1 MSNKL
6 LVRCPFCGTLL
17 IEAAPTHR
25 ENDGT
30 TSVHISVETLT
41 EMFSTVVQHVVETH
55 TDGFKAGTDIQPDAM
70 LSALLGSLGRVQ
82 SLSDVLAKLENF
94 QRDN

>member
-1 MSNKL
+1 VSKNL
-6 LVRCPFCGTLL
+6 LIRCPFCGTLL
-17 IEAAPTHR
+17 IEAEPVHR

-30 TSVHISVETLT
+30 ISVHVPVETLT

-55 TDGFKAGTDIQPDAM
+55 TDGFKAGTDIQPEAL